1 VGIDPHVGG
10 NLGDNT
16 MTSDRQSEDSMSPGL
31 RNGGTHAPSD
41 QPKFVDVL
49 NARISRRDVLRAG
62 TVVSAAA
69 LGSASSLFSSP
80 SVAATGST
88 LTFREAERVYD
99 ETHHVAPGYSTSTLL
114 RWGDPILPGAP
125 PFDPRNQSR
134 QAQSKQ
140 FGYNCDFVA
149 FLPLPLGSNNSEHGL
164 LCVNNEYASPHI
176 MFPDWIGKAWSKSPD
191 LNKEQADT
199 LMASVGHSVVEIR
212 KIDGEWQTV
221 ADSRY
226 NRRISL
232 FTEMEMSGPA
242 AGHRLVRTSEDPSG
256 TKPVGTHTNC
266 SGGVTPWGTVLTC
279 EEWAY
284 YDFGGDPAKT
294 DQEESLKR
302 YGASGR
308 DGMGLARH
316 HSRFNMEEE
325 ANELNRF
332 QWTVEI
338 DPYDPQSVPKKR
350 SALGRF
356 GREGSQTVISSDGRL
371 VVYSGDDA
379 RFEYLYRFVSRDKVN
394 LNDRAANENLLDHGV
409 LSVARFDEDGTVTWL
424 PLVHGEGPL
433 SAENGFADQGEVL
446 IKARFAADALGATT
460 MDRPEDFEVNPVTGR
475 VYVVMTKNKKRKA
488 ETLNVVNPRADN
500 RQGHIVELI
509 PPGKGPTVDH
519 GAERFGWDMLV
530 LCGDPGQPEQ
540 GSSFHPDTSANGW
553 FATPDNIAFDPKG
566 RLWIGTDG
574 MNSIDTADGIY
585 GMDLDGPAR
594 GLPKALFF
602 APFGA
607 ECTGPCFTP
616 DGETLFVAVQHPGED
631 SENSDNLTTRWPDFN
646 DDVPPRPSVLVIT
659 RDEGGEIGS

>member
-1 VGIDPHVGG
+1 
-10 NLGDNT
+10 
-16 MTSDRQSEDSMSPGL
+16 MTSSRQFEDSMSSGL
-31 RNGGTHAPSD
+31 HNGTTPARAD

-49 NARISRRDVLRAG
+49 NARLSRRDVLRAG
-62 TVVSAAA
+62 SVASMAA
-69 LGSASSLFSSP
+69 LGSAGSLFSL
-80 SVAATGST
+80 SVVAGTAST
-88 LTFREAERVYD
+88 LTFREVERVYD
-99 ETHHVAPGYSTSTLL
+99 ETHHVAPGYNTNTLL

-125 PFDPRNQSR
+125 AFDPHNQSG
-134 QAQSKQ
+134 QSQSMQ

-176 MFPDWIGKAWSKSPD
+176 MFPDWIGKAWAKSPD
-191 LNKEQADT
+191 LSKEQVDV
-199 LMASVGHSVVEIR
+199 LMASVGHSVVEIK

-221 ADSRY
+221 ADSHY
-226 NRRISL
+226 NRRITL
-232 FTEMEMSGPA
+232 FTEMELSGPA
-242 AGHRLVRTSEDPSG
+242 AGHPMLRTSEDPAG

-284 YDFGGDPAKT
+284 YDFGGDPANT
-294 DQEESLKR
+294 DQAESLKR

-308 DGMGLARH
+308 DGLGFARH
-316 HSRFNMEEE
+316 YSRFNVEKEP
-325 ANELNRF
+325 NELNRF
-332 QWTVEI
+332 QWAVEI

-350 SALGRF
+350 TALGRF
-356 GREGSQTVISSDGRL
+356 GREGSQTVLSSDGRL

-379 RFEYLYRFVSRDKVN
+379 RFEYLFRFVSRDKVD
-394 LNDRAANENLLDHGV
+394 LNDRAANQDLLDHGV
-409 LSVARFDEDGTVTWL
+409 LSVARFDEDGTLAWL

-433 SAENGFADQGEVL
+433 NAANGFADQGEVL
-446 IKARFAADALGATT
+446 IKARQAADALGATT

-475 VYVVMTKNKKRKA
+475 VYAVMTKNKKRKA
-488 ETLNVVNPRADN
+488 ETLNVVNTRADN

-509 PPGKGPTVDH
+509 PPGDSPTVDH
-519 GAERFGWDMLV
+519 GADRFQWDMLV

-540 GSSFHPDTSANGW
+540 GATFHPDTSGNGW
-553 FATPDNIAFDPKG
+553 FSTPDNIAFDPKG

-574 MNSIDTADGIY
+574 MNSLDMADGVY

-594 GLPKALFF
+594 GMPKALYL

-616 DGETLFVAVQHPGED
+616 DGKTLFVAIQHPGED
-631 SENSDNLTTRWPDFN
+631 SENAGNFTTRWPDFN
-646 DDVPPRPSVLVIT
+646 DDIPPRPSVVVIT
-659 RDEGGEIGS
+659 HDEGDEIGA